1 MTATWT
7 VTIPAPARWL
17 SANQRVDLRRQ
28 TPDRRAWRTAGQ
40 EHARA
45 AALPHLQRVHIVA
58 ELRFRDRR
66 RRDPHNYYPTLK
78 ALVDGFVDF
87 GLIPDD
93 SHQYLV
99 GPDIRGSELTSREGQ
114 GEVIVTITDLNGATR

>member
-1 MTATWT
+1 MSELPAWT

-45 AALPHLQRVHIVA
+45 AAMVCALMR
-58 ELRFRDRR
+58 ERFDLRAGVSLDYDVRR
-66 RRDPHNYYPTLK
+66 APID
-78 ALVDGFVDF
+78 
-87 GLIPDD
+87 
-93 SHQYLV
+93 Q
-99 GPDIRGSELTSREGQ
+99 
-114 GEVIVTITDLNGATR
+114 NGATS